1 MVTSHEQ
8 IRHMIQ
14 REKETIKDDKNTGE
28 VEIRMHRVD
37 TVGERGNASPQK
49 IAKYG
54 EKDLESVERRTTL

>member
-1 MVTSHEQ
+1 
-8 IRHMIQ
+8 MIQ
-14 REKETIKDDKNTGE
+14 REKETIKDDKNPGE

-49 IAKYG
+49 IAKHG